1 MPPPAGWVQ
10 PSWRRRRRVR
20 RRRWRCERTAP
31 RSSSSL
37 ARARRP
43 PTPQWPRTAA
53 KGGAAAASFTRAT
66 RGTRSSCRAPR
77 RLHTSYGRTSAFA
90 RPTTSSSPPA
100 ADRTS
105 WGATLGSG
113 SCSPRERS
121 RGGLASFA
129 PSRWP
134 ARRSAPRSSKRAA
147 AATASQ
153 PPRSGTRL
161 TPPSPRGRPSLGRCV
176 CARRATR
183 CGAAAAGRCEWRRGR
198 SRQRRSSSRG
208 AGSTSSRPAR
218 RPPPP
223 TTSFSPRATFS
234 RPR

>member
-161 TPPSPRGRPSLGRCV
+161 TPPSPRGRPSLGR
-176 CARRATR
+176 RRREET
-183 CGAAAAGRCEWRRGR
+183 
-198 SRQRRSSSRG
+198 SRAEQSSEEQRRDETRRDETRRDEHVVDPNVPLRE
-208 AGSTSSRPAR
+208 GSGVDSIG
-218 RPPPP
+218 
-223 TTSFSPRATFS
+223 
-234 RPR
+234 